1 MANFL
6 LRSSGTCFILNATAS
21 TFSTIALPRS
31 PENGPVWPLEPLAGK
46 DGDEQ
51 EDRMLR
57 PCTDLSYRST
67 GAILVALFLALGGLS
82 PAFAQEPA
90 SADAA
95 TAAQEAQDPA
105 TTDEADKKEG
115 EEAEKEEPAEEVS
128 ETIEVIGYRAA
139 LEESVT
145 LKRDAVNTRESIV
158 TEDIGKLPDLNLAE
172 AIQRLP
178 GVAIVREGGEGR
190 QLSVRG
196 LGAEFT
202 QVTLNGM
209 EVPASAGGLD
219 SGGAI
224 NRGRSFDFNV
234 FPAEIFSRI
243 DINKTSIASIEEGGV
258 ASSVQMYTAGGLET
272 PGMRGSVQV
281 QGGYNDL
288 SEETDPRFTATFGF
302 TNQAR
307 TVGFKVAA
315 VSTER
320 NSWQDGFGT
329 VRWQQPDANFRG
341 NQTSFTMPQLRAM
354 WFPRLPRQDSFR
366 HEAERKGL
374 ATSLQ
379 LRPSE
384 RLDINL
390 NYVRSD
396 FQNTTDSY
404 NAFAQFR
411 RSAPWG
417 YNSIT
422 PIDLVV
428 EEQGG
433 GQVVVAGSFR
443 GVALRT
449 ESRQNEDQT
458 VFDQL
463 TADFSYDL
471 GDNLVLSGMIGRAQ
485 SQFEDLQFRVNIE
498 TVDPNIV
505 FSYDF
510 RDNPDVAKI
519 DYSIDVTNVANYI
532 LQDNE
537 LLQKNLVDRTNDTA
551 KLDLDWNLGT
561 GHGLRFG
568 AVYNDRE
575 IDSQQFQEDKRPP
588 GVPLASITKVFNFED
603 VGNFG
608 SGTEL
613 DFVVLDFN
621 KAKAAYDFGSNFSA
635 FRGPGRATWVVSEE
649 TAGAYAEY
657 NWATQLG
664 DRPLRINAGARY
676 VETKTAALGW
686 LSTTISNTETNSYS
700 NFLPALSAALDITPE
715 LVLRAA
721 LSRTM
726 TRPDLS
732 SLAPVKAYSDVNFT
746 VTGGNSQLEPLVSDN
761 ADLGLEWYFN
771 EKAVLG
777 VAVFYKD
784 IESFISSP
792 QTSEPLRPEDYAAV
806 AAVYPTQPRLLDPSL
821 IWTYRTSAN
830 TDGTKLKG
838 FELGYQQTFTGLP
851 GFWQYFGFSGNFS
864 YVDGDTTVLRAGN
877 IVDVPLQGLSENSWN
892 ATLFYE
898 LPRWAARV
906 SVNNRDDYITNN
918 LGANGN
924 VAEATSGPVRWD
936 MSAVYHFNQ
945 HFSLNLEG
953 INLTDEVERLYT
965 TGNGSMDLVREI
977 NYSGRQMFLGLRWN
991 L

>member
-1 MANFL
+1 MFRPFTEL
-6 LRSSGTCFILNATAS
+6 
-21 TFSTIALPRS
+21 S
-31 PENGPVWPLEPLAGK
+31 P
-46 DGDEQ
+46 
-51 EDRMLR
+51 
-57 PCTDLSYRST
+57 RST
-67 GAILVALFLALGGLS
+67 GACLVALLLTLGGLW
-82 PAFAQEPA
+82 P
-90 SADAA
+90 
-95 TAAQEAQDPA
+95 TAAQEAASTAPDKSEPEA
-105 TTDEADKKEG
+105 VKNAEKTEEEKAADKET
-115 EEAEKEEPAEEVS
+115 VS
-128 ETIEVIGYRAA
+128 EVIEVIGYRAA

-145 LKRDAVNTRESIV
+145 LKRDSVNTRESIV
-158 TEDIGKLPDLNLAE
+158 AEDIGKLPDLNLAE
-172 AIQRLP
+172 AVQRLP
-178 GVAIVREGGEGR
+178 GIAIVREGGEGR

-234 FPAEIFSRI
+234 FPAELFSRI
-243 DINKTSIASIEEGGV
+243 DINKTSVASVEEGGV
-258 ASSVQMYTAGGLET
+258 ASSVQMYTAGPLLN
-272 PGMRGSVQV
+272 PGSQGSIQV

-288 SEETDPRFTATFGF
+288 SEESDPRFTATFGF
-302 TNQAR
+302 TNKAK
-307 TVGFKVAA
+307 TLGFKVAA
-315 VSTER
+315 VQTER

-329 VRWQQPDANFRG
+329 VRWAQPDANFRG
-341 NQTSFTMPQLRAM
+341 NATSFTMPQLRAM

-366 HEAERKGL
+366 HEGERKGV
-374 ATSLQ
+374 ASSLQ
-379 LRPSE
+379 LRPND

-390 NYVRSD
+390 NFVRSD

-404 NAFAQFR
+404 NSFAQFR
-411 RSAPWG
+411 RNGPWG

-422 PIDLVV
+422 PLNITVA
-428 EEQGG
+428 QNGN
-433 GQVVVAGSFR
+433 GQVALAGSFR

-463 TADFSYDL
+463 TADFEYDL
-471 GDNLVLSGMIGRAQ
+471 TDNVILSGMVGRAE
-485 SQFEDLQFRVNIE
+485 SKFEDLQFRVNIE
-498 TVDPNIV
+498 TLDPNIV

-510 RDNPDVAKI
+510 TENPDVAKI
-519 DYSIDVTNVANYI
+519 DYSIDVTNVANYV

-537 LLQKNLVDRTNDTA
+537 LLQRNLVDRTNDTA

-561 GHGLRFG
+561 GHGLRVG
-568 AVYNDRE
+568 AIYNDRE

-588 GVPLASITKVFNFED
+588 GVPLASITKVFTFED

-613 DFVVLDFN
+613 NFVVLDFN
-621 KAKAAYDFGSNFSA
+621 RAKEAYNFGSNFSA

-649 TAGAYAEY
+649 TAGAYGEY
-657 NWATQLG
+657 NWATQVGERL
-664 DRPLRINAGARY
+664 LRLNLGARY
-676 VETKTAALGW
+676 VETETSAQGW
-686 LSTTISNTETNSYS
+686 LSSTISNTEDNSYS
-700 NFLPALSAALDITPE
+700 NFLPALSVAFDIRPD
-715 LVLRAA
+715 LVLRGA

-771 EKAVLG
+771 AKSVLG

-784 IESFISSP
+784 IASFISSP
-792 QTSEPLRPEDYAAV
+792 QTAEPLRPEDRAAIAAV
-806 AAVYPTQPRLLDPSL
+806 FPTQPALLDPSL

-830 TDGTKLKG
+830 TEGTTLLG
-838 FELGYQQTFTGLP
+838 FEIAYQQTFTGLP
-851 GFWQYFGFSGNFS
+851 GFLQYFGFSGNYS
-864 YVDGDTTVLRAGN
+864 YVDGETTVIRSGN
-877 IVDVPLQGLSENSWN
+877 AVDVPLQGLSESSWN
-892 ATLFYE
+892 GTLFYE
-898 LPRWAARV
+898 MPRWGARV

-924 VAEATSGPVRWD
+924 IAEATTGPVRWD
-936 MSAVYHFNQ
+936 LSAVYHASER
-945 HFSLNLEG
+945 FSISLEG
-953 INLTDEVERLYT
+953 INLTNEAERLFT
-965 TGNGSMDLVREI
+965 TGDGSMNLVREI
-977 NYSGRQMFLGLRWN
+977 NYSGRQMFLGVRFN
-991 L
+991 F

>member
-1 MANFL
+1 
-6 LRSSGTCFILNATAS
+6 
-21 TFSTIALPRS
+21 
-31 PENGPVWPLEPLAGK
+31 
-46 DGDEQ
+46 
-51 EDRMLR
+51 MLR
-57 PCTDLSYRST
+57 PFTELSPRST
-67 GAILVALFLALGGLS
+67 GAFLVALLLTLGGLW
-82 PAFAQEPA
+82 PA
-90 SADAA
+90 
-95 TAAQEAQDPA
+95 AAQEAANTAPDKSEPEAVQNA
-105 TTDEADKKEG
+105 EKTEEEKAADKET
-115 EEAEKEEPAEEVS
+115 VS
-128 ETIEVIGYRAA
+128 EVIEVIGYRAA

-145 LKRDAVNTRESIV
+145 LKRDSVNTRESIV
-158 TEDIGKLPDLNLAE
+158 AEDIGKLPDLNLAE
-172 AIQRLP
+172 AVQRLP
-178 GVAIVREGGEGR
+178 GIAIVREGGEGR

-234 FPAEIFSRI
+234 FPAELFSRI
-243 DINKTSIASIEEGGV
+243 DINKTSVASVEEGGV
-258 ASSVQMYTAGGLET
+258 ASSVQMYTAGPLLN
-272 PGMRGSVQV
+272 PGSQGSIQI

-288 SEETDPRFTATFGF
+288 SEESDPRFTATFGF
-302 TNQAR
+302 TNKAK
-307 TVGFKVAA
+307 TLGFKVAA
-315 VSTER
+315 VQTER

-329 VRWQQPDANFRG
+329 VRWAQPDANFRG
-341 NQTSFTMPQLRAM
+341 NATSFTMPQLRAM

-366 HEAERKGL
+366 HEGERKGV
-374 ATSLQ
+374 ASSLQ
-379 LRPSE
+379 LRPND

-390 NYVRSD
+390 NFVRSD

-404 NAFAQFR
+404 NSFAQFR
-411 RSAPWG
+411 RNGPWG

-422 PIDLVV
+422 PLNITVA
-428 EEQGG
+428 QNGN
-433 GQVVVAGSFR
+433 GQVALAGSFR

-463 TADFSYDL
+463 TADFEYDL
-471 GDNLVLSGMIGRAQ
+471 TDNVILSGMVGRAQ
-485 SQFEDLQFRVNIE
+485 SKFEDLQFRVNIE
-498 TVDPNIV
+498 TLDPNII

-510 RDNPDVAKI
+510 TENPDVAKI
-519 DYSIDVTNVANYI
+519 DYSIDVTNVANYV

-537 LLQKNLVDRTNDTA
+537 LLQRNLVDRTNDTA

-561 GHGLRFG
+561 GHGLRVG
-568 AVYNDRE
+568 AIYNDRE

-588 GVPLASITKVFNFED
+588 GVPLASITKVFAFED

-613 DFVVLDFN
+613 NFVVLDFN
-621 KAKAAYDFGSNFSA
+621 RAKEAYNFGSNFSA

-649 TAGAYAEY
+649 TAGAYGEY
-657 NWATQLG
+657 NWATQVGERL
-664 DRPLRINAGARY
+664 LRLNLGARY
-676 VETKTAALGW
+676 VETETSAQGW
-686 LSTTISNTETNSYS
+686 LSSTISNTEDNSYS
-700 NFLPALSAALDITPE
+700 NFLPALSVAFDIRPD
-715 LVLRAA
+715 LVLRGA

-771 EKAVLG
+771 AKSVLG

-784 IESFISSP
+784 IASFISSP
-792 QTSEPLRPEDYAAV
+792 QTSEPLRPEDRAAIAAV
-806 AAVYPTQPRLLDPSL
+806 FPTQPGLLDPSL

-830 TDGTKLKG
+830 TEGTTLQG
-838 FELGYQQTFTGLP
+838 FEIAYQQTFTGLP
-851 GFWQYFGFSGNFS
+851 GFLQYFGFSGNYS
-864 YVDGDTTVLRAGN
+864 YVDGETTVIRSGN
-877 IVDVPLQGLSENSWN
+877 AVDVPLQGLSESSWN
-892 ATLFYE
+892 GTLFYE
-898 LPRWAARV
+898 MPRWGARV

-924 VAEATSGPVRWD
+924 IAEATTGPVRWD
-936 MSAVYHFNQ
+936 LSAVYHASER
-945 HFSLNLEG
+945 FSISLEG
-953 INLTDEVERLYT
+953 INLTNEAERLFT
-965 TGNGSMDLVREI
+965 TGDGSMNLVREI
-977 NYSGRQMFLGLRWN
+977 NYSGRQMFLGVRFN
-991 L
+991 F